1 MTATLTLPSE
11 QIAPR
16 RDPFSHNTQTYDP
29 AASAGIASANWL
41 LAAAQAAFEQRAS
54 GHTTAGIVRVGR
66 WPSFET
72 RSTPV
77 LASVAPPSP
86 LGVVKKA
93 AAARFAAIPQVA
105 YIFCDIFQSA
115 PVFSVFVEGEHYDD
129 AVMDQLLNVELVLH
143 QQFTP
148 ARLTFNYLPHSGG
161 ADPRHTIRDTAQCL
175 FERKHGRP
183 D

>member
-16 RDPFSHNTQTYDP
+16 RDPFSRNTQTYDP
-29 AASAGIASANWL
+29 AASAGAASANWL
-41 LAAAQAAFEQRAS
+41 LAAQAAFEQRVS
-54 GHTTAGIVRVGR
+54 GHTTAGNVRVGR

-72 RSTPV
+72 RTTPV

-86 LGVVKKA
+86 LGVLKKA
-93 AAARFAAIPQVA
+93 VAAQFAAIPQVA

-129 AVMDQLLNVELVLH
+129 AVMDQLLNVELVLR

-148 ARLTFNYLPHSGG
+148 ARLTFNYLPYSGG

-175 FERKHGRP
+175 FERKHGRS

>member
-16 RDPFSHNTQTYDP
+16 RESFSHNTQTYDP
-29 AASAGIASANWL
+29 AVPAETVSGHWL
-41 LAAAQAAFEQRAS
+41 LAAQAAFEQRVS
-54 GHTTAGIVRVGR
+54 GHTAAIIVRVGR

-72 RSTPV
+72 RTTPV
-77 LASVAPPSP
+77 LVSVAPPSP
-86 LGVVKKA
+86 LGLVKKA
-93 AAARFAAIPQVA
+93 VAARFAAIPQVA

-115 PVFSVFVEGEHYDD
+115 PVISVFVEGEHYDD
-129 AVMDQLLNVELVLH
+129 AVMDQLLNAELVLH

-161 ADPRHTIRDTAQCL
+161 ADPRHAIRDTAQCL
-175 FERKHGRP
+175 FERKHGRS